1 MAPRSDENPTTLAF
15 ENVCIITT
23 FYFNQLRPDTCKTQ
37 LPLKTDKLIWYP
49 KKYRLNENAN
59 VPMHAVG
66 VCVCVCVFKHYYR
79 ERGQECLGARDAE
92 VMEMAFK
99 HKLVLWLTFRLS

>member
-15 ENVCIITT
+15 ENVCFITT
-23 FYFNQLRPDTCKTQ
+23 FYFNQLCPDTCKTQ

-59 VPMHAVG
+59 VPMHAV
-66 VCVCVCVFKHYYR
+66 CVCVSSNIITER
-79 ERGQECLGARDAE
+79 EVRSVWGR
-92 VMEMAFK
+92 EM
-99 HKLVLWLTFRLS
+99 LR